1 MKAFSFEKQ
10 GGPLNLVKLD
20 IPTPGQGQVRIK
32 VHACGLCH
40 TDVFSQSNIL
50 GGGFP
55 RVPGHEVAGVVDEV
69 GPGVDT
75 LAKGDRVGVGWLGKN
90 CKKCRSCLHH
100 KQPVNCSSLQVTGA
114 HYNGGYAEY
123 LVAYSEACAKIP
135 DALSFV
141 DACPLM
147 CAGVTTFNSL
157 RNSPAKAGDTVVVV
171 GLGGVGHLGVQFASK
186 MGFRTVAVSRDSD
199 KKEFAT
205 KLGALHY
212 IDTSKQSVKDELI
225 KLGGAKV
232 VLWTATV
239 GDGIDDYL
247 QSLDLGGQVIFL
259 ATVTTPISVKT
270 LPLIGNNGSIK
281 GWAAGDAQD
290 IQDTLDF
297 AVLTGVRPI
306 IEKFS
311 FAKAEQAYARMLSS
325 KAQFRVV
332 LEFNEK

>member
-40 TDVFSQSNIL
+40 SDVITQNNSL
-50 GGGFP
+50 RGGFP

-75 LAKGDRVGVGWLGKN
+75 LAKGDRVGVGWFGKN
-90 CKKCRSCLHH
+90 CKKCRNCVHH
-100 KQPVNCSSLQVTGA
+100 KQPVNCTTMQATGA
-114 HYNGGYAEY
+114 HHDGGYAEF
-123 LVAYSEACAKIP
+123 LVANSEACAKIP

-147 CAGVTTFNSL
+147 CAGVTTYNSL
-157 RNSPAKAGDTVVVV
+157 RNSPAKPGDTVVVV
-171 GLGGVGHLGVQFASK
+171 GVGGLGHLGVQFASK

-199 KKEFAT
+199 KKELAT

-212 IDTSKQSVKDELI
+212 IDTSKQSVKDELL

-232 VLWTATV
+232 VLWTSTTGA
-239 GDGIDDYL
+239 GIDDYL
-247 QSLDLGGQVIFL
+247 QSLDLGGQVIIL
-259 ATVTTPISVKT
+259 AAIMSPVSANT
-270 LPLIGNNGSIK
+270 LPLIGNNGGIR
-281 GWAAGDAQD
+281 GWSSGDAQD
-290 IQDTLDF
+290 SQDTLDF

-311 FAKAEQAYARMLSS
+311 FAKAEQAYERMLTS

-332 LEFNEK
+332 LEF